1 LENFKNLGVSDAI
14 LAALERKGFVNPTP
28 IQSLTIPHL
37 LAGSTDLVAKAQT
50 GTGKT
55 AAFGIPI
62 LEKISPKGYVQAIVL
77 TPTRE
82 LCLQVCD
89 EITSL
94 APDRALKVCSVYGGQ
109 PIQTQIK
116 ALKKGADIVVG
127 TPGRVIDMLG
137 RNVLQLDQ
145 VRFVVLDEADEMLN
159 MGFAEEV
166 EEIMKQ
172 ANTDRQMLLFS
183 ATMPKAI
190 LRLAES
196 YMGEY
201 EVLAAEQPQE
211 TASSV
216 KQEYFMV
223 HVSDKPAALCRILD
237 GNPNFYG
244 VVFCR
249 TKVETGELATELERK
264 GFSAEALN
272 GDIAQ
277 NQRERILSKFRSGQ
291 TKILVATDVAARGI
305 DVQDLTHVV
314 NYSLPN
320 DPESYVHRI
329 GRTGRAGKEG
339 IAISLVS
346 PGDRRKLDQIK
357 RITKA
362 DIEKGTLPTRE
373 EVLTARLKVVYRQVS
388 EFEAQPDADTYTKL
402 AAELLTS
409 QDPQQLVATLLSQVV
424 RLPEPG
430 PSAKLKD
437 KKERNSDRQ
446 DNGRNE
452 SRTNL
457 STDEARFKLAFG
469 KHDNVTPAQ
478 LLSFIHE
485 ETGVKGSFIGRIDI
499 HDRHSFLTAS
509 EEDARTIVKKLEQRF
524 GKEDPI
530 AQLAGGRGKSVGERR
545 EKKNQKKSVK
555 HGAGW
560 AKPNGKK
567 SDRKFSKKR

>member
-1 LENFKNLGVSDAI
+1 M
-14 LAALERKGFVNPTP
+14 LAALERKGFTSPTP

-37 LAGSTDLVAKAQT
+37 LSGSTDLVAKAQT

-55 AAFGIPI
+55 AAFGIPV
-62 LEKISPKGYVQAIVL
+62 LEKINPKGYVQAIIL

-82 LCLQVCD
+82 LCLQVAD
-89 EITSL
+89 ELSSL
-94 APDRALKVCSVYGGQ
+94 APNPKTKVCSVYGGQ

-116 ALKKGADIVVG
+116 ALKSGADIVVG

-137 RNVLQLDQ
+137 RKALTLDQ

-166 EEIMKQ
+166 EEIMAQ
-172 ANTDRQMLLFS
+172 VNEDRQMLLFS
-183 ATMPKAI
+183 ATMPKQI
-190 LRLAES
+190 LRLAEA
-196 YMGEY
+196 YMGNY
-201 EVLAAEQPQE
+201 EVLAAEQPQQ

-216 KQEYFMV
+216 KQQYFMV

-237 GNPNFYG
+237 GNPSFFG

-249 TKVETGELATELERK
+249 TKVETTEIAAELESK
-264 GFSAEALN
+264 GFSAAALN

-277 NQRERILSKFRSGQ
+277 NQRERILAKFRSGH

-314 NYSLPN
+314 NYSLPH

-346 PGDRRKLDQIK
+346 PGDRRKLDVIK
-357 RITKA
+357 KITKA
-362 DIEKGTLPTRE
+362 DIEKGTLPSRE
-373 EVLTARLKVVYRQVS
+373 EVLKARLKAVYRQIS
-388 EFEAQPDADTYTKL
+388 EFEANQDAETYTNL
-402 AAELLTS
+402 AIELLAS
-409 QDPQQLVATLLSQVV
+409 QDPQQVVATLLSQVV

-430 PSAKLKD
+430 PSAQLKD
-437 KKERNSDRQ
+437 RKERGDSGERSQRGGRDRAERG
-446 DNGRNE
+446 DTKTSN
-452 SRTNL
+452 NL

-485 ETGVKGSFIGRIDI
+485 ETGVQGSFIGRIDI

-509 EEDARTIVKKLEQRF
+509 EENARTIVKKLEQRF
-524 GKEDPI
+524 GTEDPI
-530 AQLAGGRGKSVGERR
+530 AFLAGGRGKSVGEKR
-545 EKKNQKKSVK
+545 EKKERKKAAR
-555 HGAGW
+555 HGAGRQKSGSSRPKGSF
-560 AKPNGKK
+560 AK
-567 SDRKFSKKR
+567 RR